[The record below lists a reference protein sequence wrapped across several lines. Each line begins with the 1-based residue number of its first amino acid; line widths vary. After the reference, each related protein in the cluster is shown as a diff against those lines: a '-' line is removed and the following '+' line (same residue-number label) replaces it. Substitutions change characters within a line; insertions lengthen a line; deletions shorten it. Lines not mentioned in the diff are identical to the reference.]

1 MVFGSPFGS
10 LYHQRIGYPSRN
22 TDPYEGLGPPFLA
35 VKGSP
40 KEDHG
45 EVHFCGVRFL
55 FTTGQTSGFFLE
67 AGRVQPRRR
76 QQLKKAA
83 NDLASFRPSAWT
95 FRPTKFA
102 SDISGDA
109 SLFSAFFKQES
120 EPPPKRK
127 KHDMSMN
134 KCEVVFLLVFLG
146 LKKGAPPKTT
156 RICCLP
162 LLVLKSIYHCWKVF
176 FVFVFLPRGK
186 QMEEVPVDPAC
197 KVAPCKA
204 QMFALQI
211 DTLP

>member
-1 MVFGSPFGS
+1 MRQTHIINKAGSQRLVCCFAVDLGELHKFPTSRMVFGSPFGS

-35 VKGSP
+35 GKGSP

-109 SLFSAFFKQES
+109 SLFSWFS
-120 EPPPKRK
+120 W
-127 KHDMSMN
+127 
-134 KCEVVFLLVFLG
+134 V
-146 LKKGAPPKTT
+146 
-156 RICCLP
+156 
-162 LLVLKSIYHCWKVF
+162 
-176 FVFVFLPRGK
+176 
-186 QMEEVPVDPAC
+186 
-197 KVAPCKA
+197 
-204 QMFALQI
+204 
-211 DTLP
+211 